1 MVFKGK
7 INRTIDSDS
16 ELILSTDY
24 YLHKTIMQSIEAP
37 FKSLEHSDEISFKHG
52 LRAVQLSGY
61 LAGKLGAS
69 SKVFNEE
76 EELELKAYLVKE
88 AAKLVDDGVEKD
100 SETFKSMLA
109 YSKICWILKLV
120 EENKS
125 SKTEYKV

>member
-1 MVFKGK
+1 
-7 INRTIDSDS
+7 
-16 ELILSTDY
+16 
-24 YLHKTIMQSIEAP
+24 MQSIESP
-37 FKSLEHSDEISFKHG
+37 FKSLEHSDDASFKHG

-61 LAGKLGAS
+61 LAGKLGS
-69 SKVFNEE
+69 SAGVFNKGDE
-76 EELELKAYLVKE
+76 EELKVYLVKE
-88 AAKLVDDGVEKD
+88 KQSLLEDGVEKD